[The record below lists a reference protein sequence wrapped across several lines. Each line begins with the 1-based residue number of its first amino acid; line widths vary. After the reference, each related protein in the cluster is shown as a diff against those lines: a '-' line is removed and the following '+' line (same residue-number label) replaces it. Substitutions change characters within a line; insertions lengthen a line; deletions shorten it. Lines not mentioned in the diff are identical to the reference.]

1 MLKTILSSDEF
12 NKWRRIVIVVPSKA
26 LQTQLQGVMKDNNI
40 TEFTVISESDLEAY
54 AEEQID
60 LYVIDEA
67 D

>member
-12 NKWRRIVIVVPSKA
+12 NKWRRIVIVVPSKP
-26 LQTQLQGVMKDNNI
+26 LQTQLQSVMKDNNI